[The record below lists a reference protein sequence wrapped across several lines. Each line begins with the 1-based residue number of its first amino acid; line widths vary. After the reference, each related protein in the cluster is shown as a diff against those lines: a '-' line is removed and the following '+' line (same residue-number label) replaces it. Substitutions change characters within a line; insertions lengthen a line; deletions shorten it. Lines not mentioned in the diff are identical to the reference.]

1 MNPPKCAGRGGC
13 IRDKERSQIGGH
25 QGKNE
30 ECYESGFVGGLLAE
44 PPGAHQKAANE
55 EAHDA
60 GCAGQGECGS
70 KIKIETAKPAF
81 GREKADSQS
90 HSKVVESD
98 QGEGTE
104 PPEDEGVR
112 QAGQRALSNDL
123 SLADHLPDEVPDAAA
138 DGEQVE
144 VRVFLRAEDLVEN
157 RAESPPEGGAGR
169 KCETNEKKLLQ
180 EREVLWFGKD
190 CVQKSHKRTKSRY
203 TIELGAVVGAGF
215 ECGIC

>member
-1 MNPPKCAGRGGC
+1 MNPPECAGRGGC

-25 QGKNE
+25 QDKNE

-104 PPEDEGVR
+104 PAEDEGVR

-123 SLADHLPDEVPDAAA
+123 SLADHLPDKVPDAAA
-138 DGEQVE
+138 DWEQVE
-144 VRVFLRAEDLVEN
+144 VRVFLRAEDLLEN

-169 KCETNEKKLLQ
+169 NCETNEA
-180 EREVLWFGKD
+180 ERVEGGGGVRCGKD
-190 CVQKSHKRTKSRY
+190 CWQRSHKRTKSRY
-203 TIELGAVVGAGF
+203 TIESGAVVGGWF
-215 ECGIC
+215 